1 MENINNAT
9 QIIPLRRSGT
19 YYQTII
25 IYHYEGYLSL
35 NNNVYIYCDIN
46 LRLKFCGKDILMIV
60 ENIQKYIK

>member
-1 MENINNAT
+1 MENINNGI

-35 NNNVYIYCDIN
+35 NNNVYIYWDIYLSQNFAEN
-46 LRLKFCGKDILMIV
+46 LESNIV
-60 ENIQKYIK
+60 EIKH

>member
-1 MENINNAT
+1 MENINNGI

-35 NNNVYIYCDIN
+35 NNIVYIYCDVI
-46 LRLKFCGKDILMIV
+46 LRYIFAQNYKSNIDEIL
-60 ENIQKYIK
+60 Q